1 MTQEL
6 FISVENGAA
15 RIAQIEDGRLTRLEA
30 APMGKSFAAADRLT
44 NAIYLGQVE
53 RVVPRL
59 QAAFVDIGLD
69 RAGFLARGRRA
80 CWCRMLT
87 ATRRLR
93 IAWPMA
99 TLCWCRSPPACW

>member
-44 NAIYLGQVE
+44 NAIYLGQVSASC
-53 RVVPRL
+53 RV
-59 QAAFVDIGLD
+59 
-69 RAGFLARGRRA
+69 
-80 CWCRMLT
+80 CRPPLSILGLT
-87 ATRRLR
+87 APVFWAREARVLVR
-93 IAWPMA
+93 M
-99 TLCWCRSPPACW
+99 PPRHAD